1 LYLQRGKKESQKPS
15 SSAKAEAVKI
25 VIVGDR
31 ACGKTCL
38 LKRISHPTS
47 QFPGEY
53 IPTVFDYF
61 DARILFKGQSYTFG
75 LWDTAGQE
83 GYDCLRPS
91 MSYPD
96 TDCFL
101 VCFSILEPKSFE
113 NITAKWIPEIQHH
126 SPTTPFLLVGLKSD
140 LRNDE
145 AEIRQLKAV
154 RSSPVST
161 EAGVAIA
168 EKVGAYAYVECSA
181 LTQAGV
187 KNVFDQAAECVFHE
201 RKLQKKQCILQ

>member
-1 LYLQRGKKESQKPS
+1 
-15 SSAKAEAVKI
+15 
-25 VIVGDR
+25 
-31 ACGKTCL
+31 
-38 LKRISHPTS
+38 
-47 QFPGEY
+47 
-53 IPTVFDYF
+53 
-61 DARILFKGQSYTFG
+61 
-75 LWDTAGQE
+75 
-83 GYDCLRPS
+83 

-181 LTQAGV
+181 LTHAGV
-187 KNVFDQAAECVFHE
+187 KNVFDQAARCIFQE
-201 RKLQKKQCILQ
+201 RKAQKKQCIVQ